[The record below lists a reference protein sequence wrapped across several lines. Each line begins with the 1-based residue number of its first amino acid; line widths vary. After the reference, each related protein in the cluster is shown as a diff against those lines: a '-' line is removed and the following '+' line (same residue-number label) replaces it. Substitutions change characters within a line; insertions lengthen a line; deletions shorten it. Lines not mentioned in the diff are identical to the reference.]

1 VTQPG
6 QLLYASK
13 RLPRSLWQKYQIYT
27 DRIVLGF
34 CFGQKTLPVGDI
46 VDVQVRPPIV
56 IADLLRGKGFLYS
69 LALKLDLADF
79 FRHVAIHR
87 RTGWVKHLRIT
98 PDDPD
103 RFVAVCKSLMERK
116 GLEYDGRVPD

>member
-1 VTQPG
+1 MCG
-6 QLLYASK
+6 
-13 RLPRSLWQKYQIYT
+13 
-27 DRIVLGF
+27 
-34 CFGQKTLPVGDI
+34 
-46 VDVQVRPPIV
+46 
-56 IADLLRGKGFLYS
+56 
-69 LALKLDLADF
+69 KLDFSDF
-79 FRHVAIHR
+79 YRHVAIHR

>member
-1 VTQPG
+1 
-6 QLLYASK
+6 
-13 RLPRSLWQKYQIYT
+13 LPRSLWQEYQIYT

-34 CFGQKTLPVGDI
+34 CLGQKTVQVGDI
-46 VDVQVRPPIV
+46 VDVQVRPPVV

-79 FRHVAIHR
+79 FRHVAIQR

-103 RFVAVCKSLMERK
+103 RFVAVCKSLMARR
-116 GLEYDGRVPD
+116 GLEYDDTEP